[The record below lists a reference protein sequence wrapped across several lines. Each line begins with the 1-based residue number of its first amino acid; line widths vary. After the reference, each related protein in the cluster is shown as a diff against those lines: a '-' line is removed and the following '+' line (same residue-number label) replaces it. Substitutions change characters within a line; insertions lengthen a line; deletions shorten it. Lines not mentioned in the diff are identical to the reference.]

1 MNSELTNTL
10 LKDLDY
16 MYDKYEELVNERDN
30 GYNARREELIETL
43 AMRISFILDTLW
55 TAYQLNEIE
64 EKKWNIHLN
73 K

>member
-64 EKKWNIHLN
+64 EKK
-73 K
+73 